1 MKDALTATTR
11 QSVKQA
17 HHKLTRL
24 LGRDSSR
31 SAARESAV
39 GGPSRSTAPP
49 RRSSAFPL
57 P

>member
-24 LGRDSSR
+24 LG
-31 SAARESAV
+31 AGLVEV
-39 GGPSRSTAPP
+39 GGERKRGGRAVKVY
-49 RRSSAFPL
+49 RAAAQE
-57 P
+57 